1 MTPLDDFDLDF
12 LDSVFA
18 LSERED
24 VDRLLIV
31 SDAQLLSP
39 EALRARGARK
49 KLIFATASDNLLA
62 VLRMQQVPA
71 VKLPSYNY
79 DRMEKV
85 KVALVAAASE
95 NMVQEGDLVLC
106 LTGTGEARSLDTLFK
121 VSFGKQTGGA
131 ALSIDAMNLGAE
143 FKSQVVE
150 ALIQTALAIGE
161 QGYEGHS
168 VGTLIT
174 VGDSRS
180 VMEKSRQLI
189 LNPFQGMSEAERN
202 VLDPSIRDAIKTF
215 AILDGAF
222 VVREDGVVLAAG
234 RYLQASGMRQCDG
247 AAEQDKVKVASLPM
261 GLGARHAAASAITID
276 TKAISIAVSQTSGT
290 VRVFRDGEII
300 LELSQRARRKK

>member
-1 MTPLDDFDLDF
+1 MSSPDDFDLNF
-12 LDSVFA
+12 LNSVFA
-18 LSERED
+18 LSERTD

-31 SDAQLLSP
+31 SDTQIMSP
-39 EALRARGARK
+39 EALRACGPRK
-49 KLIFATASDNLLA
+49 KLIFATSSDNLMA
-62 VLRMQQVPA
+62 ALRMQQMPV
-71 VKLPSYNY
+71 VKLPSFNY
-79 DRMEKV
+79 DRVEKV

-95 NMVQEGDLVLC
+95 NMIQEGDLVLC
-106 LTGTGEARSLDTLFK
+106 LTGTGEARSLDTFFK
-121 VSFGKQTGGA
+121 VCFGKQAGGA
-131 ALSIDAMNLGAE
+131 ALSLDAMNLGAE

-150 ALIQTALAIGE
+150 ALIQTALTIGE

-234 RYLQASGMRQCDG
+234 RYLQASGVRQSDG
-247 AAEQDKVKVASLPM
+247 EAPQGKVAASLPM

-300 LELSQRARRKK
+300 LELSQSARRQK